1 MQYQG
6 GKCRLADDIAS
17 LLVGGGYYEVSRR
30 QSADCGRSGGYA
42 YRGGTTLVS
51 LFCGACAVEAKAA
64 PYFDRVICNDKQPYL
79 IAMLKAAQNGY
90 EFPDA
95 VTEEQYHYVKEHMDE
110 DMALAG
116 FVGFGCSFGGA
127 WWHGLARDVKNGSRK
142 YAVTAKKSLQK
153 IIGAMPHAEFIC
165 TDYRDVEIP
174 PYSVVYCDPPYAN
187 TSGYDGIKEKFDS
200 AAFWEYMRKLAKD
213 GHQVYISEEHAPDDF
228 ICIGQKPLRRTL
240 DRNKANNFMATEKLF
255 VYKEQANNG

>member
-1 MQYQG
+1 MRYQG
-6 GKCRLADDIAS
+6 GKVRIAD
-17 LLVGGGYYEVSRR
+17 EV
-30 QSADCGRSGGYA
+30 AATLIG
-42 YRGGTTLVS
+42 GGTTLVS

-64 PYFDRVICNDKQPYL
+64 PYFDKVICNDKQPYL

-95 VTEEQYHYVKEHMDE
+95 VTEKQYHYVKEHMDE

-116 FVGFGCSFGGA
+116 FVGFGCSFGGKFFA
-127 WWHGLARDVKNGSRK
+127 G
-142 YAVTAKKSLQK
+142 YAKDAKGDNYALRGKAALEHDIK
-153 IIGAMPHAEFIC
+153 ALCHAEFIC
-165 TDYRDVEIP
+165 ADYRDVEIP

-187 TSGYDGIKEKFDS
+187 TSGYDGIKEKFGS
-200 AAFWEYMRKLAKD
+200 VAFWEYMRKLAKD

-228 ICIGQKPLRRTL
+228 VCIGQKPLRRTL
-240 DRNKANNFMATEKLF
+240 DVNKANNFMATEKLF